1 MAFSHAS
8 APLVER
14 APYEGGYGRRR
25 CGRGFAYFD
34 RRTGNVLARG
44 PERARLEALA
54 APPAWREVWYADTPD
69 AQILCCGEDEAGRR
83 QYIYHPVARLL
94 ADVAKY
100 ERLPDF
106 ARALPR
112 LREWTSRW
120 LGRKDDPARQAL
132 AAMLRLIDCAAMR
145 VGAAHNDGYGATTLE
160 GRHVRVHGETVALTW
175 TAKAGRLREVEL
187 RDGRL
192 AGLFA
197 DLDMAEDAPLFRDYC
212 GDHGATPEEVNHLI
226 GEIAG
231 EGHTA
236 KSFRTWAANV
246 AVAGYL
252 SRAGT
257 PSIHGAC
264 EAAAERLGN
273 TPAICRSS
281 YIHPALIES
290 ARDGTGPPKSP
301 ARLRRLRRDECLA
314 LAWLERDGKASLK
327 RALAEAGL

>member
-1 MAFSHAS
+1 M
-8 APLVER
+8 
-14 APYEGGYGRRR
+14 
-25 CGRGFAYFD
+25 
-34 RRTGNVLARG
+34 
-44 PERARLEALA
+44 
-54 APPAWREVWYADTPD
+54 
-69 AQILCCGEDEAGRR
+69 
-83 QYIYHPVARLL
+83 
-94 ADVAKY
+94 AKY